1 MDGLTMTEKAHLLA
15 LSFPTDEEVEEDLR
29 QTELKL
35 NESILTA
42 QRALFARKMQT
53 DPEYR
58 ERFLRE
64 QAEGL
69 QPGPNVSYEQ
79 AVKNRL
85 KQLND
90 G

>member
-1 MDGLTMTEKAHLLA
+1 MDLDFQTKKEMI
-15 LSFPTDEEVEEDLR
+15 LSTFHSPNEIEEDLR

-79 AVKNRL
+79 AIKNRL

-90 G
+90 R

>member
-1 MDGLTMTEKAHLLA
+1 MDLDFQTKKEMI
-15 LSFPTDEEVEEDLR
+15 LSTFHSPNEIEEDLR

-64 QAEGL
+64 QSEGL

-90 G
+90 R